1 MDFFTREVTLTIF
14 FSVHEILLTR
24 GGEVRVKVY
33 AGVLCFVTSHSFKLL
48 RDWLERQSPPHKKK
62 QFQDRVINVRVLWKE
77 IIFECMMWTILV
89 NLIGCYHKLLL
100 ILLFYFK

>member
-48 RDWLERQSPPHKKK
+48 RDWLERQSPPHKKNNS
-62 QFQDRVINVRVLWKE
+62 R
-77 IIFECMMWTILV
+77 
-89 NLIGCYHKLLL
+89 IGSS
-100 ILLFYFK
+100 LFVPYAQGT